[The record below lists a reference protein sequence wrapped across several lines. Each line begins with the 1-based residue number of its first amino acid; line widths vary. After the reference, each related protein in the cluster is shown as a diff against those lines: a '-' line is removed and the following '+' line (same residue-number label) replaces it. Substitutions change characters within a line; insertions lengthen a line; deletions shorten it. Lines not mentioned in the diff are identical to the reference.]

1 MGGSKVECF
10 VKEILANGRIE
21 FFDIKANEVRVLF
34 SLSGVKPVDYRCSVF
49 PLVKVAFT
57 ASFRH
62 AKLRN
67 STELSKHIWTLKD
80 NCIDHFISWCILS
93 SHSPYSSASKRCN
106 LCLKEKFLIICQP
119 DLSTLNKR
127 NELVSSCRHRN
138 KALLRNS

>member
-57 ASFRH
+57 GDGIVDAIKDCFAYFNNIYIYIIFAFSRRKGRDGREASG
-62 AKLRN
+62 A
-67 STELSKHIWTLKD
+67 TKH
-80 NCIDHFISWCILS
+80 N
-93 SHSPYSSASKRCN
+93 
-106 LCLKEKFLIICQP
+106 
-119 DLSTLNKR
+119 
-127 NELVSSCRHRN
+127 
-138 KALLRNS
+138 